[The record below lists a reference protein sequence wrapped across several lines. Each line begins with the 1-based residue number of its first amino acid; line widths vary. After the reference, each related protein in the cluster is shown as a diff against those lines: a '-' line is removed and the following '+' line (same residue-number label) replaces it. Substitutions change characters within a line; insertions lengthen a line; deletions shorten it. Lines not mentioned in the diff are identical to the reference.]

1 MVSVVACGTQAP
13 APSATTPAGD
23 GAPAPAPQAEADLN
37 QLMRGVLFPNSNV
50 IFAAQAT
57 DPTTVKPA
65 GDPALATDPLATL
78 YGGWMA
84 VENSGLA
91 IAEAADL
98 LMISGR
104 VCSNGKPVPVQNADW
119 PKFVAGLREAGL
131 ASYKAAQSKD
141 MDRILEAA
149 EVLSTACLNCH
160 EVYREKTAAQGGEA
174 GRCVQP

>member
-1 MVSVVACGTQAP
+1 
-13 APSATTPAGD
+13 
-23 GAPAPAPQAEADLN
+23 
-37 QLMRGVLFPNSNV
+37 MRGVLFPNSNV